1 MVFGAKLR
9 TVMSSII
16 RWRNGGNLAR
26 AARMQELSTDVE
38 LLMVSNN
45 TEHVTA

>member
-16 RWRNGGNLAR
+16 RWRNGEILRTAR
-26 AARMQELSTDVE
+26 IGLLTDVV
-38 LLMVSNN
+38 LLVGSNN
-45 TEHVTA
+45 TEHLAA